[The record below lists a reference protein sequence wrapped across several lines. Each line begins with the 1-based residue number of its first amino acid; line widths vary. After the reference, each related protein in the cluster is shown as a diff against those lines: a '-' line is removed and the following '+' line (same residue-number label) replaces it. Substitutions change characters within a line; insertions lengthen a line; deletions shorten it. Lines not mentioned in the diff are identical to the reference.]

1 MTRKRIPANE
11 LLLQD
16 MIAGEVSI
24 PTVNDN
30 KSSTVQPITLSS
42 NVAIDETLTTG
53 VKNELKESKT
63 SKRKKENSY
72 EELYLT
78 YKPVNRT
85 NRQQTYIDGELYEK
99 FARFLKGVC
108 DRKMSLSSFINNIL
122 QQHWEENKETIKQL
136 YDNSMNK
143 FLE

>member
-16 MIAGEVSI
+16 MIAGEVSL
-24 PTVNDN
+24 PKEDDN
-30 KSSTVQPITLSS
+30 KSSPVQPITSSS
-42 NVAIDETLTTG
+42 NETIEESLTTR
-53 VKNELKESKT
+53 VKNELKESKS
-63 SKRKKENSY
+63 SKRKKEYSY

-108 DRKMSLSSFINNIL
+108 DRKMSLSCFINNIL
-122 QQHWEENKETIKQL
+122 QQHWDENKETIKQL
-136 YDNSMNK
+136 YNNSMNK
-143 FLE
+143 FLD